1 VYRQYQ
7 TVMTVSRAA
16 TTSRPA
22 TVMPTMRPVLSE
34 LVVESDWVTEV
45 SVVEITLPDG
55 DVGPGTTSG
64 FEVVVSPTVV
74 DGAASDNVP
83 VDADVVVFAVC
94 AVVAVTWNVDDVPAV
109 AGVSDVV
116 VSATEDVVVESEVV
130 VVASDPSAAA
140 GEAVAWSSQRGPT
153 TARPMTIAR
162 ANRLLLDTQ
171 YSRGR

>member
-1 VYRQYQ
+1 VVRGARGRVYRQYQ

-34 LVVESDWVTEV
+34 L
-45 SVVEITLPDG
+45 
-55 DVGPGTTSG
+55 G